1 MAKGRQGISFPLE
14 VGVEGLALGVCGVC
28 ALGKD
33 LNIFALGELNLAHA
47 GPSLRHP
54 PGLPTLYASLAI
66 SASGYPS
73 SCRPGCLLPL
83 LRSAG
88 PLPGSLREFEGC
100 ISLAPS
106 CLWPSAATGTPWGG
120 VPAQCPLDSG
130 LGQGAAVMEVWPG
143 QWALGLG

>member
-73 SCRPGCLLPL
+73 SAGLAASCPSSDQQALCQGAFVSLKAASASPPPAFGPLLPQAPHGVGCL
-83 LRSAG
+83 
-88 PLPGSLREFEGC
+88 
-100 ISLAPS
+100 
-106 CLWPSAATGTPWGG
+106 PSAPWT
-120 VPAQCPLDSG
+120 VG
-130 LGQGAAVMEVWPG
+130 LGREQ
-143 QWALGLG
+143 Q